1 MNKTNKS
8 TKNENKKN
16 NNYSFQAAN
25 HANNKAGINQPKMKI
40 NRIKFNDHDD
50 NKYNDH
56 DDKKLSLVPENINNE
71 GVIDTFDLKKQIEL
85 FKIAKERD
93 EQDAKKEF
101 VPKTEVNYSTPY
113 GTDPVDQRLAEQRVI
128 AANNN
133 NTYDYESYVIY
144 YYYLSSHIYMI

>member
-1 MNKTNKS
+1 MNPQNKS
-8 TKNENKKN
+8 TKNDTN
-16 NNYSFQAAN
+16 NHPHYSFQAYRA
-25 HANNKAGINQPKMKI
+25 QMKE
-40 NRIKFNDHDD
+40 NRIDLFGPNALDLYVDEKYNNDD
-50 NKYNDH
+50 NK
-56 DDKKLSLVPENINNE
+56 LSIPENTNNE
-71 GVIDTFDLKKQIEL
+71 GVIDTFDLQKKLQL

-144 YYYLSSHIYMI
+144 YYYLSLHIYMIWWY